1 MAPRFSVG
9 AGEPIEKNTVDQTDS
24 THKQERKSANN
35 SAQHDNEEST
45 TSEGFESANET
56 NDKSLNKSKQ
66 KSAKVMETSTR
77 STCTRNKAA
86 NETVEAHKEEE
97 SSQGNIF

>member
-24 THKQERKSANN
+24 THKQKSANN

-56 NDKSLNKSKQ
+56 NDKSWNKSKQ

-77 STCTRNKAA
+77 STRTRNKAA
-86 NETVEAHKEEE
+86 YETVEAHKEEE